1 MADQPI
7 DISKFKCVPLDLLKN
22 INNTNQVQFNAAG
35 SSVPLVN
42 FKKETEKQ
50 QAATAPKKDS
60 VSMETMENFFISI
73 VVITLILILGVMFF
87 NLILNFRKY
96 GISAFSLPEAVRG
109 LPVIAI
115 CSGLFFAVGF
125 LLGIVARGG

>member
-50 QAATAPKKDS
+50 QAASAPKKDS

>member
-42 FKKETEKQ
+42 FKKETDKQ
-50 QAATAPKKDS
+50 QTATAPKKDA

>member
-1 MADQPI
+1 MVCNCKNKNLS
-7 DISKFKCVPLDLLKN
+7 DILKN
-22 INNTNQVQFNAAG
+22 VNNTNQVQFNAAG

-42 FKKETEKQ
+42 FKKETDKQ
-50 QAATAPKKDS
+50 QAATAPKKDA

-73 VVITLILILGVMFF
+73 VVITLLLILGVMFF

>member
-1 MADQPI
+1 MATQPI

-22 INNTNQVQFNAAG
+22 VNTSNQVQFNAAG
-35 SSVPLVN
+35 SSVPLMN
-42 FKKETEKQ
+42 FKKETDTQ
-50 QAATAPKKDS
+50 QAAAAPKKDA
-60 VSMETMENFFISI
+60 VSMQVMEDFFISI
-73 VVITLILILGVMFF
+73 VVITLLLILGVMFF

>member
-1 MADQPI
+1 MANQPI
-7 DISKFKCVPLDLLKN
+7 DISRFKCVPLDLLKN
-22 INNTNQVQFNAAG
+22 VNNTNQVQFNAAG

-42 FKKETEKQ
+42 FKKETDKQ
-50 QAATAPKKDS
+50 QAATAPKKDA

-73 VVITLILILGVMFF
+73 VVITLLLILGVMLF

>member
-1 MADQPI
+1 MANQPI

-22 INNTNQVQFNAAG
+22 VNNTNQVQFNAAG

-42 FKKETEKQ
+42 FKKETDKQ
-50 QAATAPKKDS
+50 QAATAPKKDA

>member
-1 MADQPI
+1 MANQPI
-7 DISKFKCVPLDLLKN
+7 DISRFKCVPLDLLKN
-22 INNTNQVQFNAAG
+22 VNNTNQVQFNAAG

-42 FKKETEKQ
+42 FKKETDKQ
-50 QAATAPKKDS
+50 QAATAPKKDA

-73 VVITLILILGVMFF
+73 VVITLLLILGVMFF

-96 GISAFSLPEAVRG
+96 GISAFSLPEAVLG

>member
-1 MADQPI
+1 MANQPI
-7 DISKFKCVPLDLLKN
+7 DISRFKCVPLDLLKN
-22 INNTNQVQFNAAG
+22 VNNTNQVQFNAAG

-42 FKKETEKQ
+42 FKKETDKQ
-50 QAATAPKKDS
+50 QAATAPKKDA

-73 VVITLILILGVMFF
+73 VVITLLLILGVMFF

>member
-22 INNTNQVQFNAAG
+22 VNNTNQVQFNAAG

-42 FKKETEKQ
+42 FKKETDKQ
-50 QAATAPKKDS
+50 QAATAPKKDA

>member
-42 FKKETEKQ
+42 FKKETDKQ
-50 QAATAPKKDS
+50 QAATAPKKDA

>member
-1 MADQPI
+1 MANQPI

-42 FKKETEKQ
+42 FKKETDKQ
-50 QAATAPKKDS
+50 QTATAPKKDA

>member
-1 MADQPI
+1 MANQPI
-7 DISKFKCVPLDLLKN
+7 DISRFKCVPLDLLKN
-22 INNTNQVQFNAAG
+22 VNNTNQVQFNAAG

-42 FKKETEKQ
+42 FKKETDKQ
-50 QAATAPKKDS
+50 QAATAPKKDA
-60 VSMETMENFFISI
+60 VSMETIENFFISI
-73 VVITLILILGVMFF
+73 VVITLLLILGVMFF

>member
-22 INNTNQVQFNAAG
+22 INNKNQVQFNAAS

-50 QAATAPKKDS
+50 QAATAQKKDS

>member
-1 MADQPI
+1 MANQPI
-7 DISKFKCVPLDLLKN
+7 DISRFKCVPLDLLKN
-22 INNTNQVQFNAAG
+22 VNNTNQVQFNAAG

-42 FKKETEKQ
+42 FKKETDKQ
-50 QAATAPKKDS
+50 QAATAPKKDA

-73 VVITLILILGVMFF
+73 VVITLLLILGVMFF

-115 CSGLFFAVGF
+115 
-125 LLGIVARGG
+125 

>member
-1 MADQPI
+1 MANQTI
-7 DISKFKCVPLDLLKN
+7 DISRFKCVPLDLLKN
-22 INNTNQVQFNAAG
+22 VNNTNQVQFNAAG

-42 FKKETEKQ
+42 FKKETDKQ
-50 QAATAPKKDS
+50 QAATAPKKDA

-73 VVITLILILGVMFF
+73 VVITLLLILGVMFF

>member
-1 MADQPI
+1 MANQPI

-22 INNTNQVQFNAAG
+22 VNNTNQVQFNAAG

-42 FKKETEKQ
+42 FKKETDRQ
-50 QAATAPKKDS
+50 QAATAPKKDA

>member
-22 INNTNQVQFNAAG
+22 INNKNQVQFNAAG

>member
-22 INNTNQVQFNAAG
+22 INNTNQVQFNAAS

-50 QAATAPKKDS
+50 QAATAQKKDS

>member
-1 MADQPI
+1 MATQPI

-22 INNTNQVQFNAAG
+22 VNTSNQVQFNAAG
-35 SSVPLVN
+35 SSVPLMN
-42 FKKETEKQ
+42 FKKETNTQ
-50 QAATAPKKDS
+50 QAAAAPKKDA
-60 VSMETMENFFISI
+60 VSMQVMEDFFISI
-73 VVITLILILGVMFF
+73 VVITLLLILGVMFF

-109 LPVIAI
+109 LPVLAI

>member
-22 INNTNQVQFNAAG
+22 VNNTNQVQFNAAG

-42 FKKETEKQ
+42 FKKKTETQ
-50 QAATAPKKDS
+50 QAAIAPKKDA

-73 VVITLILILGVMFF
+73 IVITLILILGVMFF

-125 LLGIVARGG
+125 LLGIIARGG

>member
-1 MADQPI
+1 MPDQTI

-22 INNTNQVQFNAAG
+22 VNDKSQVQFNAAG

-42 FKKETEKQ
+42 FKKETDKQ
-50 QAATAPKKDS
+50 QAAAAPKKDV

-73 VVITLILILGVMFF
+73 VVITLLLILGVMFF

>member
-42 FKKETEKQ
+42 FKKETDRQ
-50 QAATAPKKDS
+50 QAATAPKKDA

>member
-1 MADQPI
+1 MADQLI

-42 FKKETEKQ
+42 FKKETDKQ
-50 QAATAPKKDS
+50 QAATAPKKDA

>member
-22 INNTNQVQFNAAG
+22 INNKNQVQFNAAS

-50 QAATAPKKDS
+50 QAATAQKKDA

>member
-1 MADQPI
+1 MANQPI

-50 QAATAPKKDS
+50 QVATAPKKDS

>member
-22 INNTNQVQFNAAG
+22 VNNTNQVQFNAAG

-42 FKKETEKQ
+42 FKKETDRQ
-50 QAATAPKKDS
+50 QAATAPKKDA

>member
-1 MADQPI
+1 MATQPI

-22 INNTNQVQFNAAG
+22 VNTSNQVQFNAAG
-35 SSVPLVN
+35 SSVPLMN
-42 FKKETEKQ
+42 FKKETDTQ
-50 QAATAPKKDS
+50 QAAAAPKKDA
-60 VSMETMENFFISI
+60 VSMQVMEDFFISI
-73 VVITLILILGVMFF
+73 VVITLLLILGVMFF

-109 LPVIAI
+109 LPVLAI

>member
-1 MADQPI
+1 MANQPI
-7 DISKFKCVPLDLLKN
+7 DISRFKCVPLDLLKN
-22 INNTNQVQFNAAG
+22 VNNTNQVQFNAAG

-42 FKKETEKQ
+42 FKKETDKQ
-50 QAATAPKKDS
+50 QAATAPKKDA
-60 VSMETMENFFISI
+60 VRMETMENFFISI
-73 VVITLILILGVMFF
+73 VVITLLLILGVMFF

>member
-42 FKKETEKQ
+42 FKKETDKQ
-50 QAATAPKKDS
+50 QTATAPKKDA

-109 LPVIAI
+109 LPIIAI

>member
-22 INNTNQVQFNAAG
+22 VNNTNQVQFNAAG

-42 FKKETEKQ
+42 FKKKTETQ
-50 QAATAPKKDS
+50 QAAIAPKKDS

-73 VVITLILILGVMFF
+73 IVITLILILGVMFF

-125 LLGIVARGG
+125 LLGIIARGG